1 MENLFSLAEVKFGY
15 RYFFF
20 VLAFALGFY
29 IMLHRDTTDA
39 GVEDD
44 VKNATDYYPFFDD
57 PFLSMVK
64 TTTMF
69 VGEIEFSD
77 IPIEGPMLPL
87 RYFVVL
93 IFELLVIAFLLIS
106 FKGSKYESRIEIVLT
121 TIPVVSQH
129 SDG

>member
-1 MENLFSLAEVKFGY
+1 
-15 RYFFF
+15 

-93 IFELLVIAFLLIS
+93 IIELHRDRVNHDS
-106 FKGSKYESRIEIVLT
+106 CG
-121 TIPVVSQH
+121 IPTFGWVVWGDILQGKKVWLFYH
-129 SDG
+129 KAQ

>member
-1 MENLFSLAEVKFGY
+1 MFVFLYIIRYYSKKAKLEKSIMTSPFCLP

-29 IMLHRDTTDA
+29 IMLHRDTSDD
-39 GVEDD
+39 GVPED
-44 VKNATDYYPFFDD
+44 VKNATDYYKFFDD

-77 IPIEGPMLPL
+77 VPVDSSWLPI
-87 RYFVVL
+87 RC
-93 IFELLVIAFLLIS
+93 
-106 FKGSKYESRIEIVLT
+106 
-121 TIPVVSQH
+121 
-129 SDG
+129 

>member
-1 MENLFSLAEVKFGY
+1 MVI

-93 IFELLVIAFLLIS
+93 MQSFIRLSVYDFSDALIINCP
-106 FKGSKYESRIEIVLT
+106 ET
-121 TIPVVSQH
+121 VVYK
-129 SDG
+129 DFVD